1 MKHPLTN
8 SRWNAVINNDQ
19 SKDGQFFYG
28 VTTTKIFC
36 KPSCHSKVPNEENV
50 VIFKTAAEALSANFR
65 PCKRCQPTGSTTNNL
80 WVEQIKQY
88 LEHNFQH
95 ELSLDTIAEDCHGSV
110 SNIQRTFKRLTGTS
124 PTQYLTSIRLTHSQE
139 LLKTS
144 DYSIKTIANR
154 CGFNSDTY
162 FNTLF
167 KSHFQQTPLEYR
179 DSHNLR

>member
-8 SRWNAVINNDQ
+8 SRWNVVINNDQ

-36 KPSCHSKVPNEENV
+36 KPSCHSKVPNKENV
-50 VIFKTAAEALSANFR
+50 VIFKNATEALSAGFR
-65 PCKRCQPTGSTTNNL
+65 PCKRCQPTGSTPNNL

-88 LEHNFQH
+88 LKHNFQH

-110 SNIQRTFKRLTGTS
+110 SNLQRTFKSLTGIS
-124 PTQYLTSIRLTHSQE
+124 PTQYLTIIRLKHSQE
-139 LLKTS
+139 LLKTT
-144 DYSIKTIANR
+144 DYSIKTVANR

-167 KSHFQQTPLEYR
+167 KRHFQQTPLEYR
-179 DSHNLR
+179 TSYIAR